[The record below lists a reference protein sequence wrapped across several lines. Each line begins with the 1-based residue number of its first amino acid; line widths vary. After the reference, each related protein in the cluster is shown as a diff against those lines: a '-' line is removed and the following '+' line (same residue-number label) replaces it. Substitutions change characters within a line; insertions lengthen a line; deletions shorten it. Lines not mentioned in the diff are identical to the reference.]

1 MRITVYLLIWKLV
14 SVELLISVSF
24 LDWLLLLF
32 LLLLLL
38 LLLLLVAVSEYHS
51 TARKEILNVS
61 ACLQASRSTTSRS
74 CRTLPFHLRVTST
87 YSPCVA
93 HFGPIPVLD
102 SNWTCL
108 IPELLLEL
116 TKPPKISSSF
126 AIHLLTKPLLH

>member
-14 SVELLISVSF
+14 SVVLLISVSF

-32 LLLLLL
+32 LLLLLPL
-38 LLLLLVAVSEYHS
+38 LLVVAVSENHS
-51 TARKEILNVS
+51 TAGKEILNVS
-61 ACLQASRSTTSRS
+61 ACLQASHSTTSRS
-74 CRTLPFHLRVTST
+74 CRTLPFHLQVTST

-126 AIHLLTKPLLH
+126 VIPLLIKPLLH